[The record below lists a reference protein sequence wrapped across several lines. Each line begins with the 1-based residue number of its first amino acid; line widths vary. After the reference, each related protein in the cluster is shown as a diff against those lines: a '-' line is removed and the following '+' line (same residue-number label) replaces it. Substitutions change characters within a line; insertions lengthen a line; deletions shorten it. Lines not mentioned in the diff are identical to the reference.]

1 MKWLKA
7 LRLWIEQKVQ
17 EKHGRYACFQEVT
30 VQATDSPKRW
40 VHYSP
45 DVPEWATGP
54 DARRYYS
61 PYKLHD
67 VRPGSHVWVRT
78 VEAEEA

>member
-7 LRLWIEQKVQ
+7 LRLWLRQRVE

-30 VQATDSPKRW
+30 VQPTDNFSRK
-40 VHYSP
+40 VYYSP
-45 DVPEWATGP
+45 DVPEWALGP
-54 DARRYYS
+54 DARRYYT

-67 VRPGSHVWVRT
+67 VRAASIIWVRT
-78 VEAEEA
+78 VEAVDA

>member
-1 MKWLKA
+1 MDDKVKWLKA
-7 LRLWIEQKVQ
+7 LRLWLDQR
-17 EKHGRYACFQEVT
+17 RYVCFQEVT
-30 VQATDSPKRW
+30 VQSVDGPKRW

-54 DARRYYS
+54 DARRHYS

-67 VRPGSHVWVRT
+67 VRPTVLIWVRT

>member
-7 LRLWIEQKVQ
+7 LRLWLRQRVE

-30 VQATDSPKRW
+30 VQATDSLNRW
-40 VHYSP
+40 VHYPP
-45 DVPEWATGP
+45 DVQEWAIGP
-54 DARRYYS
+54 DARRHYS

-67 VRPGSHVWVRT
+67 VRPTVLIWVRT
-78 VEAEEA
+78 VEAEDA